1 MPHLT
6 ELFLI
11 FFAALLINNILL
23 IKFIALCSFF
33 GISNQIKTSW
43 GMGAA
48 VIFVIVVSTMVTW
61 PIYHLL
67 LEPLGI
73 VYLRTAVFILVIAGL
88 VQLEEMFIR
97 KYSPPLYRAMG
108 IYLPLITT
116 NCAVLAVAFL
126 NIDYNFTFIQSIV
139 YAFGVSGGYTLA
151 IILFAA
157 IRERMANS
165 PIPAYLNGYPVAFI
179 TAALMSLAFLG
190 FANLFGL

>member
-1 MPHLT
+1 MNQINQLS
-6 ELFLI
+6 LI
-11 FFAALLINNILL
+11 FFAALLVNNILL

-33 GISNQIKTSW
+33 GISNQMKTSI
-43 GMGAA
+43 GMGEA
-48 VIFVIVVSTMVTW
+48 VIFVIVMSSAVTW
-61 PIYHLL
+61 PIYHFLL
-67 LEPLGI
+67 VPLNI
-73 VYLRTAVFILVIAGL
+73 VYLRTAVFILVIAAL

-126 NIDYNFTFIQSIV
+126 NIDYNYSFFQSIV

-165 PIPAYLNGYPVAFI
+165 PINPYLKGYPLAFI